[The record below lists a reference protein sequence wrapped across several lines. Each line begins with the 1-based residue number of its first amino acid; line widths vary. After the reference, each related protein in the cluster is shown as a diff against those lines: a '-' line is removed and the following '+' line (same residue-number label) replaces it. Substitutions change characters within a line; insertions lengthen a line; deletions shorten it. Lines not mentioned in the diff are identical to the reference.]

1 VVVAENFVI
10 ETPVIIAV
18 VMVPPIA
25 K

>member
-10 ETPVIIAV
+10 ETPVVVVAV
-18 VMVPPIA
+18 APPIA